1 MKLISA
7 SLIGGL
13 MAGAVW
19 ADTSRFDGRYKL
31 NPDVPGCVVGEGDV
45 ANAAF
50 EIRNGRFISI
60 ETECRLTNPTN
71 IRDMGAMLYDL
82 TCSSEGEEWS
92 DRILLMMKDDGSLLR
107 VVDGM
112 AFTNPPC
119 E

>member
-1 MKLISA
+1 MKRLSA
-7 SLIGGL
+7 SVIGVL
-13 MAGAVW
+13 MAGGVW
-19 ADTSRFDGRYKL
+19 ADTSPFDGRYKL

-60 ETECRLTNPTN
+60 ETECRLANPTN